1 LSYFRVLR
9 TAAVRFSA
17 DGASFLA
24 QAIAF
29 NTLFASIPLTLF
41 IVALLGFVYGTT
53 EGNVQA
59 VSLIQ
64 TYAPALQSIVATNLD
79 SVVRYRGLS
88 GTIGIIGLIWSGK
101 NIFQALAYALDLSLG
116 VPRHRHFVIDIAI
129 AIVLVP
135 IAGIVLVVASALP
148 VVISVIAR
156 TFDLPTLRFVP
167 ELETYGVS
175 LAIVFVISALLYTY
189 LPNRRAPSLMFG
201 VPGAAVTAVGWSLAQ
216 VAFAVYTTHTNFLK
230 IYGAVSAIFA
240 LLLWIYVTAVIF
252 LFGAHVSAAWERR
265 RVRNAT
271 PNVEAA

>member
-41 IVALLGFVYGTT
+41 IVAMLGFVYGTT
-53 EGNVQA
+53 KGSVQA

-64 TYAPALQSIVATNLD
+64 AYAPALQSIVATNLD

-88 GTIGIIGLIWSGK
+88 GAIGLVGLIWSGK

-116 VPRHRHFVIDIAI
+116 VPRHRHFLIDIVI

-135 IAGIVLVVASALP
+135 IAGVVLVIASALP
-148 VVISVIAR
+148 VVFSVIAHSL
-156 TFDLPTLRFVP
+156 DLPSFRYVP
-167 ELETYGVS
+167 EIEPYAIS
-175 LAIVFVISALLYTY
+175 LATVFIISALLYTY
-189 LPNRRAPSLMFG
+189 LPNRRAPSPVFG
-201 VPGAAVTAVGWSLAQ
+201 IPGAVITAIGWSLAQ

-265 RVRNAT
+265 VRNDT
-271 PNVEAA
+271 PSVEAA